1 MLMEKPL
8 RIGIVEDNDD
18 LRDSLTEVLGA
29 LGHHVAAF
37 SCAEDTDDSALVPNL
52 DLLLLDLN
60 LPGEDGLS
68 LAARLKR
75 VHPRLRVIMMTTRTA
90 VDERVRGYDLG
101 ADLYLPK
108 PVFESELTA
117 AVRALS
123 RQIRLDAREDARDR
137 SALLR
142 LDVKG
147 LDLYTDT
154 AKVAVNAVESAILC
168 ALARAPDQRLQSW
181 QLLQATG
188 EETTVAALG
197 NLPVR
202 MTRLRGK
209 LVQIGCEASALKA
222 LRNSGYQLCV
232 SLEAL

>member
-1 MLMEKPL
+1 MEKLL

-18 LRDSLTEVLGA
+18 LRDSLSEVLGS
-29 LGHHVAAF
+29 LGHLVTAF
-37 SCAEDTDDSALVPNL
+37 TCAEDTVDSTVIDALDVM
-52 DLLLLDLN
+52 LLDLN

-75 VHPRLRVIMMTTRTA
+75 VQPRLRVIMMSTRTTIN
-90 VDERVRGYDLG
+90 ERVRGYEIG

-108 PVFESELTA
+108 PVSERELIA
-117 AVRALS
+117 AVGSLS
-123 RQIRLDAREDARDR
+123 RRIVSEAREDARYR
-137 SALLR
+137 SALLQLNVQTMELR
-142 LDVKG
+142 YLHSTVS
-147 LDLYTDT
+147 
-154 AKVAVNAVESAILC
+154 VNAVESTLLQ
-168 ALARAPDQRLQSW
+168 ALARAPGQRLLCW

-188 EETTVAALG
+188 EDTTEAAIS

-209 LVQIGCEASALKA
+209 MTKAGCPASALRA

-232 SLEAL
+232 DLEVL

>member
-1 MLMEKPL
+1 MEKYL

-18 LRDSLTEVLGA
+18 LRNSLAEVLGS
-29 LGHHVAAF
+29 LGHHVAVFA
-37 SCAEDTDDSALVPNL
+37 CAEDTADQTVTETL

-75 VHPRLRVIMMTTRTA
+75 VQPRLRVVMMTTRTA
-90 VDERVRGYDLG
+90 VDQRVRGYEMG

-108 PVFESELTA
+108 PVSEPELLA
-117 AVRALS
+117 AVRALG
-123 RQIRLDAREDARDR
+123 RQIRNDTIEEARDR
-137 SALLR
+137 STLLQ
-142 LDVKG
+142 LNIQTLQLSGPSV
-147 LDLYTDT
+147 T
-154 AKVAVNAVESAILC
+154 VSVNAVEAAILA
-168 ALARAPDQRLQSW
+168 ALARAPGQRLQAW

-188 EETTVAALG
+188 EETTDATLG

-202 MTRLRGK
+202 IARLRGK
-209 LVQIGCEASALKA
+209 LTQGGYSPGAIKA

-232 SLEAL
+232 DLEVL

>member
-1 MLMEKPL
+1 MEKLL

-29 LGHHVAAF
+29 LGHLVTAF
-37 SCAEDTDDSALVPNL
+37 TCAEDTADSTVSEAL
-52 DLLLLDLN
+52 DLILLDLN

-75 VHPRLRVIMMTTRTA
+75 VQPRLRIIMMSTRTA
-90 VDERVRGYDLG
+90 IDERVRGYESG

-108 PVFESELTA
+108 PVAESELIA
-117 AVRALS
+117 AIGTLS
-123 RQIRLDAREDARDR
+123 RRIASEARDDARSR
-137 SALLR
+137 SALLQLNLQTLELR
-142 LDVKG
+142 YAHATVS
-147 LDLYTDT
+147 
-154 AKVAVNAVESAILC
+154 VNAVESELLL
-168 ALARAPDQRLQSW
+168 ALARAPGQRLHLW

-188 EETTVAALG
+188 EETSAAALS

-209 LVQIGCEASALKA
+209 LTKAGCPAGSLKA
-222 LRNSGYQLCV
+222 LRNSGYQLCID
-232 SLEAL
+232 LEVL